1 LIESTMGRLDG
12 KVAVVT
18 GAAAQGPGIGNGTA
32 AAMLF
37 AREGAR
43 VVLVNRDVERAEHLA
58 DQIRGDGGEALAF
71 AADVTRWNDAEAMA
85 EFAITRFGR
94 LDVLLN
100 NVGAGVIGTVESV
113 PLDDWQRGLDVNLT
127 SAMLCSRACLPRMRS
142 GGGGSIIMISSI
154 AGALGMVG
162 AGAASYA
169 AAKAGIHGLT
179 RSVAADYADQHI
191 RANCIIVGSVHTPM
205 SAVLGDGARARRANM
220 VPLRSEGTAWDVA
233 YGALYL
239 ASDESRWVTG
249 ILLPIDGGLLSL
261 REWPH

>member
-1 LIESTMGRLDG
+1 MEGPMGRLDG

-37 AREGAR
+37 AREGAK

-100 NVGAGVIGTVESV
+100 NV
-113 PLDDWQRGLDVNLT
+113 
-127 SAMLCSRACLPRMRS
+127 
-142 GGGGSIIMISSI
+142 
-154 AGALGMVG
+154 
-162 AGAASYA
+162 
-169 AAKAGIHGLT
+169 
-179 RSVAADYADQHI
+179 
-191 RANCIIVGSVHTPM
+191 
-205 SAVLGDGARARRANM
+205 
-220 VPLRSEGTAWDVA
+220 
-233 YGALYL
+233 
-239 ASDESRWVTG
+239 
-249 ILLPIDGGLLSL
+249 
-261 REWPH
+261 